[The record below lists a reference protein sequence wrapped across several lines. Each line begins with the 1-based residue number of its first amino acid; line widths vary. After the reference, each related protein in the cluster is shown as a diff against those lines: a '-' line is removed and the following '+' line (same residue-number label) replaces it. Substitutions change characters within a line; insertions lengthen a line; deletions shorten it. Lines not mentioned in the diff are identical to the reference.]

1 MKKIICTL
9 LILCLILTFAGCT
22 TSLSYTFNVETG
34 DAVKVKLDTTDGYK
48 LTSDVPFEI
57 KLKDESLSSGTFIKG
72 DAYYQYKDVVT
83 NTIDADNIE
92 SGKAGE
98 HEYIYW
104 TTGNEWNYCIL
115 LKGGKTG
122 VLLGNNVSEES
133 AKECF
138 KRLAITVE
146 S

>member
-1 MKKIICTL
+1 MKKLFCIIATICLLLTL
-9 LILCLILTFAGCT
+9 AGCT

-48 LTSDVPFEI
+48 LTSDIPFEI
-57 KLKDESLSSGTFIKG
+57 KLKDETLSSGTFVKG

-92 SGKAGE
+92 TGKTGDN
-98 HEYIYW
+98 EYIYW
-104 TTGNEWNYCIL
+104 TTGNEWNYCVL
-115 LKGGKTG
+115 LKGGKTAI
-122 VLLGNNVSEES
+122 LLGNNVSGES

-138 KRLAITVE
+138 KRLTITVE